1 MPRHLPPLST
11 LRAFEAVAR
20 LGSVT
25 RAAEELGRTHGAVSR
40 QLRTLHE
47 LSGVAFFDKDGT
59 GIRLNRHGEAL
70 RNIVGG
76 MFENLEQG
84 WQRVLDD
91 ASGDSLH
98 IACSATFAMRW
109 LVPKLA
115 GFYRDY
121 PELRIRL
128 SMTSAREIRHQGAD
142 IIIAWDRAS
151 LPAAD
156 AEGAVV
162 LAPVCFGPV
171 CAPGYDIGI
180 DSARFAFETQ
190 IAHEFTTRAWSN
202 WQQQRGIEITCRSEQ
217 SFPHTHL
224 CIEAASAGLGVAL
237 VEQRMVRDEIA
248 SGRLIAPF
256 GFTAFRET
264 LTAVPIGSRGRSRP
278 ARIMIDWLKNALDD
292 QC

>member
-1 MPRHLPPLST
+1 MPRQLPPLST

-70 RNIVGG
+70 RQVVGAVFG
-76 MFENLEQG
+76 DLEQG
-84 WQRVLDD
+84 WQRVLDE
-91 ASGDSLH
+91 ASGESLH

-109 LVPKLA
+109 LVPNLA

-121 PELRIRL
+121 PDLRIRL
-128 SMTSAREIRHQGAD
+128 TMTSAREIRHQRAD

-156 AEGAVV
+156 AEDAVV
-162 LAPVCFGPV
+162 LAPVHFGPV
-171 CAPGYDIGI
+171 CASGYDIGI
-180 DSARFAFETQ
+180 DSARFAFETR
-190 IAHEFTTRAWSN
+190 ITHEFTTRAWSN
-202 WQQQRGIEITCRSEQ
+202 WQEQTSIEITCRGER

-237 VEQRMVRDEIA
+237 VEQRMGRDELG
-248 SGRLIAPF
+248 SGRLIAP
-256 GFTAFRET
+256 
-264 LTAVPIGSRGRSRP
+264 L
-278 ARIMIDWLKNALDD
+278 
-292 QC
+292 